1 MNSRVLSLV
10 ATLIVAARAFAQD
23 PPSEWVIVDCGP
35 DCTAAVPV
43 FVDTLDL
50 VDTSDFEMPVPIESA
65 PQIPFKSS
73 MFTFVRVVYS
83 NRPGDGPLATS
94 LRWATDYP
102 DADRVFSEQ
111 VENLTGLTTN
121 YPDGLQLR
129 LTDPSLLQYPFIYI
143 VEGSWMQLSDEEVS
157 ALRNYLL
164 GGGFLMVDD
173 VHGEDEWES
182 LVAELRRVFP
192 DREPVQLL
200 PGEHDIFST
209 FYEISEKPQIPAMRY
224 VLLGRA
230 PEASFWGLM
239 DDSGRLMAI
248 LCHNTDFGDAWEHL
262 DDDRYP
268 EELALG
274 QAIPMGVNIVVYALT
289 H

>member
-1 MNSRVLSLV
+1 MNSRVLPLV
-10 ATLIVAARAFAQD
+10 AALIVAARAFAQD
-23 PPSEWVIVDCGP
+23 PPNEWVIMDCGR
-35 DCTAAVPV
+35 DCTVAVPV
-43 FVDTLDL
+43 FVDTQDL
-50 VDTSDFEMPVPIESA
+50 VDTSDFEMPAPIKSA

-83 NRPGDGPLATS
+83 SRPGDGPAGTS

-111 VENLTGLTTN
+111 VEKLTGLTTDF
-121 YPDGLQLR
+121 PDGLRLQ
-129 LTDPSLLQYPFIYI
+129 LTDPTLLQHPFIYI
-143 VEGSWMQLSDEEVS
+143 VEGSSMQLSDEEVS
-157 ALRNYLL
+157 SLRSYLL

-173 VHGEDEWES
+173 VHGEDEWKS
-182 LVAELRRVFP
+182 LLAELRRVFP

-200 PGEHDIFST
+200 PGEHDIFNS
-209 FYEISEKPQIPAMRY
+209 FYEINEEPQIPALSY

-230 PEASFWGLM
+230 PKASFWGLT
-239 DDSGRLMAI
+239 DDAGRLMAI

-274 QAIPMGVNIVVYALT
+274 QAIPMGINIVVYALT